1 MTPNFL
7 PLRFLL
13 TSFLPTFFPLLVL
26 KSQLEKELKCLRSQL
41 KIWLKLML
49 IFFVEKKTT
58 NISFI
63 FQKRKLIFLCSS
75 SALLQW
81 TSAGP
86 SLLFLIGCQR
96 MWCEC
101 CDWLQCGYCWK
112 IMGGCFFNISRC
124 FFFLFNPCTTEMR
137 EKTLTKHKIH
147 RPTSTGCKSSLTT
160 EDYRCVGTVCAPS
173 TVLCSWYCL

>member
-1 MTPNFL
+1 MPEESTQN
-7 PLRFLL
+7 L
-13 TSFLPTFFPLLVL
+13 TKVDASFLCWKKKNYKHFLHFPEEKTYFPLLLFCSPSMDVSRTL
-26 KSQLEKELKCLRSQL
+26 P
-41 KIWLKLML
+41 
-49 IFFVEKKTT
+49 FV
-58 NISFI
+58 S
-63 FQKRKLIFLCSS
+63 
-75 SALLQW
+75 
-81 TSAGP
+81 
-86 SLLFLIGCQR
+86 
-96 MWCEC
+96 
-101 CDWLQCGYCWK
+101 DWLSAHVMWVLWLAAVWILLK